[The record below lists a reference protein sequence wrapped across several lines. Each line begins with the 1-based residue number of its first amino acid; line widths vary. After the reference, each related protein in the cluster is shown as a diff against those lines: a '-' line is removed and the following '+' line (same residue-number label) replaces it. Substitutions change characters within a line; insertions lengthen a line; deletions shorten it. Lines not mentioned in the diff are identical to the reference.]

1 MGKQT
6 EGRLIG
12 RQIAA
17 EQMHWV
23 SVRQMDKQAR
33 VILEFLFPA
42 LPCLELSSIFKPPEA
57 WATIVSNCT

>member
-17 EQMHWV
+17 EQMDWV

-42 LPCLELSSIFKPPEA
+42 LPCLVILHLQ
-57 WATIVSNCT
+57 AT